1 MTNTLSSA
9 RMVVEADVTDWTA
22 GQRDQFM
29 NSITAIEA
37 QPTQAAP
44 VFADVETTGWTV
56 DLYTEAMA
64 GLLSKYG
71 VQAHA
76 IKSAIQGGTGFI
88 SREEVYKIGS
98 YPESRSLKGFTRP
111 VNRIME
117 RLTEAGKLPEDAE
130 DLLVPDYDPA
140 VKGYQRARGFR
151 VPMEIVM
158 MIRHKSHKEG
168 R

>member
-1 MTNTLSSA
+1 
-9 RMVVEADVTDWTA
+9 MVVEADVTDWTA
-22 GQRDQFM
+22 GQRDQLM

-37 QPTQAAP
+37 QPEQTA
-44 VFADVETTGWTV
+44 VFDEVETSGWTF
-56 DLYTEAMA
+56 DSYTEAMT

-76 IKSAIQGGTGFI
+76 IKSAIEAGTGFI
-88 SREEVYKIGS
+88 SREDVYKIGS

-158 MIRHKSHKEG
+158 MIRHKAHKE
-168 R
+168 RR